1 MEAWLTDVEDTTN
14 LQAQQQLLRFLL
26 EGGAHRERKRK
37 HRSDA
42 SASATSSKGR
52 RTAASSNCTSADGVD
67 LGVRAHAS
75 SVDNSSRM
83 CVEMFF
89 DSAESGSNK
98 SDSGSE
104 EEGRECEPSNRQR
117 AQPLS
122 SKQLRNMDN
131 ILQTFV
137 EQPSGGFAR
146 DFRNASG

>member
-52 RTAASSNCTSADGVD
+52 STAASSNCTSADGVD

-75 SVDNSSRM
+75 SADNSSRM
-83 CVEMFF
+83 CVEIFF
-89 DSAESGSNK
+89 DSAESDSNK

-104 EEGRECEPSNRQR
+104 EEGRECEPTRSNRKR

-122 SKQLRNMDN
+122 SKQLGNMDQ
-131 ILQTFV
+131 ILRRFV
-137 EQPSGGFAR
+137 EQPSGRFAR
-146 DFRNASG
+146 DFRNA